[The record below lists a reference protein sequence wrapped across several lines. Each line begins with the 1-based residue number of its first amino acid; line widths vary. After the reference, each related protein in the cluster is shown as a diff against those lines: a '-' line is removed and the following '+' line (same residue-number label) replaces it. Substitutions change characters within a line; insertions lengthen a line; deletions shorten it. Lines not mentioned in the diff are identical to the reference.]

1 MPAPLTI
8 GSWLQLAD
16 PALAEMM
23 ARGPFDWL
31 TIDLEHTSTS
41 ISEAGRMI
49 RIVSLAGK
57 PCYVRLSGHDPAQVK
72 RVLDAGAEGVIVP
85 NVNTPEQAA
94 AMVAAATY
102 PPRGSR
108 GVGLGRAQDY
118 GTGFSA
124 YRERIDG
131 DLVVIA
137 QVEHIEGVDNLAEIV
152 EVEGISGFF
161 IGPYDLSASLGHPG
175 EFEHPDYLAAMERVR
190 SVVQSSD
197 KPAGLHVVE
206 PDVERLR
213 QAVADGYRFIAFA
226 SDMLIMAH
234 YLEGLKQDIRTIEGA
249 S

>member
-41 ISEAGRMI
+41 IGEAGRLI
-49 RIVSLAGK
+49 RIVSLCGK

-72 RVLDAGAEGVIVP
+72 RVLDAGADGVIVP
-85 NVNTPEQAA
+85 NVNTAEQAA

-118 GTGFSA
+118 GVGFGE
-124 YRERIDG
+124 YRERIDR

-137 QVEHIEGVDNLAEIV
+137 QIEHIDGVENLPEILA
-152 EVEGISGFF
+152 VEGITGFF
-161 IGPYDLSASLGHPG
+161 VGPYDLSASLGRPG
-175 EFEHPDYLAAMERVR
+175 DFEHPDYLAAMERVR
-190 SVVQSSD
+190 TVIESSD
-197 KPAGLHVVE
+197 VPAGLHVVE
-206 PDVERLR
+206 PDVGRLR
-213 QAVADGYRFIAFA
+213 AAVDDGYRFIAFA

-234 YLEGLKQDIRTIEGA
+234 YLDGLNQDIADIRGA